1 MKKNLI
7 IIAYVIFIGY
17 KRISMI
23 GIAFMPIG
31 LWLMSAG
38 ILPTGRRT
46 DEEIFNNPLLYLLGG
61 VIWLIVYII
70 FALWLQ
76 VVLSKKL
83 NLIVEENKNK

>member
-38 ILPTGRRT
+38 ISPTGRRT
-46 DEEIFNNPLLYLLGG
+46 DEKIFNNPLLYLLGG
-61 VIWLIVYII
+61 VVWLFAYII

-76 VVLSKKL
+76 VVLAKKL